1 MIIICKKL
9 IDLTPFFQIES
20 DVTLNLNP
28 EPDEIALF
36 RILVENTMMSEQ
48 TCFSR
53 KYTRA
58 HGFDVSPVVFRFSK
72 FQAHRSAS
80 ATKLLETR
88 WFK

>member
-9 IDLTPFFQIES
+9 IDLTPFLKIES

-28 EPDEIALF
+28 EPDADEIALF

-58 HGFDVSPVVFRFSK
+58 ARTVVTFLRPRGFPVFQIPSSPHGIGN
-72 FQAHRSAS
+72 
-80 ATKLLETR
+80 
-88 WFK
+88 

>member
-9 IDLTPFFQIES
+9 IDLTPFLKIES

-28 EPDEIALF
+28 EPDADEIALF

-58 HGFDVSPVVFRFSK
+58 HGFDVSPWFSGFPNSK
-72 FQAHRSAS
+72 LTAPHRQ
-80 ATKLLETR
+80 LNN
-88 WFK
+88 